1 MLLLDKAPLSLLMGC
16 SSVKMG
22 MKGRWI
28 RMETPLYYMILQSPA
43 TIGCLWD
50 VSDGDLDRMTRFII
64 DTLVSSEK
72 PVDLC
77 ELLEQ
82 AKEKCLLRS
91 LVGSSLGYCSFG

>member
-1 MLLLDKAPLSLLMGC
+1 
-16 SSVKMG
+16 
-22 MKGRWI
+22 
-28 RMETPLYYMILQSPA
+28 MILQSPA
-43 TIGCLWD
+43 TVRLRIGCLWD